1 MKILVTGG
9 AGYIGSVVVYKLL
22 EAGHQVNVI
31 DDLSNGYIENVDKR
45 ANFIQGSILDDNNLN
60 AALEGVDAVMHL
72 AAKIRVEE
80 GQSNPELYK
89 KVNIEGTLNL
99 IKICTSKK
107 INKFVFASTATVY
120 GSPEVVPLTEESK
133 TAPINVYGATKLEI
147 DNYLESKSK
156 SMGISS
162 ISLRFFNVGG
172 ALKTKSGNWFRF
184 KHEGATHLIPNILK
198 SSADRPMSIFGKD
211 WPTKDGTQIR
221 DYVHVS
227 DLADALLNSL
237 VKLDEPGNQI
247 INIGTSTGST
257 VLEVLAAAETLLNKK
272 IYFKFESRRPGDCFA
287 LVTSN
292 SKALKIIGWEPKKTI
307 GDILLDAEQEL
318 MSNG

>member
-45 ANFIQGSILDDNNLN
+45 ANFIQGSILDENNLN
-60 AALEGVDAVMHL
+60 IALEGVDAVMHL

-120 GSPEVVPLTEESK
+120 GSPEVVPLTEESE
-133 TAPINVYGATKLEI
+133 TAPINVYGSTKLEI

-257 VLEVLAAAETLLNKK
+257 VLEVLEAAETVLNKK
-272 IYFKFESRRPGDCFA
+272 IYFKFEPRRPGDCFA

-318 MSNG
+318 ISNG

>member
-9 AGYIGSVVVYKLL
+9 AGYIGSVAVYKLL
-22 EAGHQVNVI
+22 EAGYQINVI
-31 DDLSNGYIENVDKR
+31 DDLSNGYLENVDKR
-45 ANFIQGSILDDNNLN
+45 ASFIQGSILDENKLN
-60 AALEGVDAVMHL
+60 AALDGVDAVMHL

-80 GQSNPELYK
+80 GQSNPDLYK

-99 IKICTSKK
+99 IKVCASKK
-107 INKFVFASTATVY
+107 ITKFVFASTATVY
-120 GSPEVVPLTEESK
+120 GSPETVPLTEESK
-133 TAPINVYGATKLEI
+133 TAPINVYGSTKLEI
-147 DNYLESKSK
+147 DDYLESNSK
-156 SMGISS
+156 TLGISS

-172 ALKTKSGNWFRF
+172 AIKTSTGKWLRF

-198 SSADRPMSIFGKD
+198 SSAEKPMPIFGND

-227 DLADALLNSL
+227 DLADALLGSL
-237 VKLDEPGNQI
+237 TKLEEPGNRI

-257 VLEVLAAAETLLNKK
+257 VLEVLAAAETVLNKK

-292 SKALKIIGWEPKKTI
+292 SKASQVIGWEPKKTI

-318 MSNG
+318 ISNT

>member
-45 ANFIQGSILDDNNLN
+45 ANFIQGSILDENSLN
-60 AALEGVDAVMHL
+60 IALEGVDVVMHL

-99 IKICTSKK
+99 IKTCTSKK

-133 TAPINVYGATKLEI
+133 TAPINVYGSTKLEI
-147 DNYLESKSK
+147 DNYLESNSK

-172 ALKTKSGNWFRF
+172 ALETKGGDWLRF

-247 INIGTSTGST
+247 INIGTSTGLT
-257 VLEVLAAAETLLNKK
+257 VLEVLAAAETFLNKK
-272 IYFKFESRRPGDCFA
+272 IYFKFEPRRAGDCFA
-287 LVTSN
+287 LVTNN
-292 SKALKIIGWEPKKTI
+292 SKALKIIGWKPKKTI

-318 MSNG
+318 ISNG

>member
-9 AGYIGSVVVYKLL
+9 AGYIGAVVVYKLI
-22 EAGHQVNVI
+22 EAGHEVNVI

-45 ANFIQGSILDDNNLN
+45 ANFIQGSILDDNNLK
-60 AALEGVDAVMHL
+60 AALDGVDAVTHL

-99 IKICTSKK
+99 IKNCASKK

-120 GSPEVVPLTEESK
+120 GSPEMVPLTEESK
-133 TAPINVYGATKLEI
+133 TAPINVYGSTKLEI
-147 DNYLESKSK
+147 DNYLESNSK
-156 SMGISS
+156 SLGISS

-172 ALKTKSGNWFRF
+172 ALKTNHGKWLRF

-198 SSADRPMSIFGKD
+198 SSAAKPMPIFGQD

-237 VKLDEPGNQI
+237 AKLDEPGNQI

-257 VLEVLAAAETLLNKK
+257 VLEVLAAAESVLNKK

-307 GDILLDAEQEL
+307 GDILLDAQQEL
-318 MSNG
+318 ISNS

>member
-45 ANFIQGSILDDNNLN
+45 ANFIQGSILDDNDLN
-60 AALEGVDAVMHL
+60 TALEGVDAVMHL

-99 IKICTSKK
+99 IKMCASKK

-133 TAPINVYGATKLEI
+133 TAPINVYGSTKLEI

-172 ALKTKSGNWFRF
+172 ALKTKSGNWLRF

-237 VKLDEPGNQI
+237 AKLDEPGNQI

-257 VLEVLAAAETLLNKK
+257 VLEVLAAAEIVLNKK
-272 IYFKFESRRPGDCFA
+272 IYFKFEPRRAGDCFA

-292 SKALKIIGWEPKKTI
+292 SKALKIIGWKPKKTI

-318 MSNG
+318 ISNS

>member
-9 AGYIGSVVVYKLL
+9 AGYIGSVVVYKLI
-22 EAGHQVNVI
+22 EAGHEVNVI

-45 ANFIQGSILDDNNLN
+45 ANFIQGSILDDNNLK
-60 AALEGVDAVMHL
+60 AALDGVDAVTHL

-99 IKICTSKK
+99 IKNCASKK

-120 GSPEVVPLTEESK
+120 GSPEMVPLTEESK
-133 TAPINVYGATKLEI
+133 TAPINVYGSTKLEI
-147 DNYLESKSK
+147 DNYLESNSK
-156 SMGISS
+156 SLGISS

-172 ALKTKSGNWFRF
+172 ALKTNHGKWLRF

-198 SSADRPMSIFGKD
+198 SSAVKPMPIFGQD

-237 VKLDEPGNQI
+237 AKLDEPGNQI

-257 VLEVLAAAETLLNKK
+257 VLEVLAAAESVLNKK

-307 GDILLDAEQEL
+307 GDILFDAQQEL
-318 MSNG
+318 ISNS

>member
-22 EAGHQVNVI
+22 EAGHKVNVI

-45 ANFIQGSILDDNNLN
+45 ANFIQGSILDEDNLN
-60 AALEGVDAVMHL
+60 AALDGVDAVIHL

-80 GQSNPELYK
+80 GQSNPGLYK

-99 IKICTSKK
+99 IKNCASKK

-133 TAPINVYGATKLEI
+133 TAPINVYGSTKLEI
-147 DNYLESKSK
+147 DNYLESNSK
-156 SMGISS
+156 SLGISS

-172 ALKTKSGNWFRF
+172 ALKTNNGKWLRF

-198 SSADRPMSIFGKD
+198 SSADSPMPIFGKD

-237 VKLDEPGNQI
+237 AKLDEPGNQI
-247 INIGTSTGST
+247 INIGTSNGST
-257 VLEVLAAAETLLNKK
+257 VLEVLAAAERVLNKK
-272 IYFKFESRRPGDCFA
+272 IYFKFESRRSGDCFA

-307 GDILLDAEQEL
+307 GDILLDAEQEFI
-318 MSNG
+318 SNS

>member
-31 DDLSNGYIENVDKR
+31 DDLSNGYIENIDKR
-45 ANFIQGSILDDNNLN
+45 VNFLQGSILDDDNLN
-60 AALEGVDAVMHL
+60 TALEGVDAVMHL

-99 IKICTSKK
+99 IKMCTSKK

-133 TAPINVYGATKLEI
+133 TAPINVYGSTKLDI

-172 ALKTKSGNWFRF
+172 ALKTKSGNWLRF

-198 SSADRPMSIFGKD
+198 SSADRPMPIFGKD

-257 VLEVLAAAETLLNKK
+257 VLEVLAAAETFLNKK
-272 IYFKFESRRPGDCFA
+272 IYFKFEPRRPGDCFA

-318 MSNG
+318 ISNG

>member
-9 AGYIGSVVVYKLL
+9 AGYIGSAVVYKLL
-22 EAGHQVNVI
+22 EAGHEVNVI

-60 AALEGVDAVMHL
+60 AALDGVNAVMHL

-99 IKICTSKK
+99 IKNCTSKK

-133 TAPINVYGATKLEI
+133 TAPINVYGSTKLEI
-147 DNYLESKSK
+147 DNYLESNSK
-156 SMGISS
+156 SLGISS

-172 ALKTKSGNWFRF
+172 AVKTSHGKWLRF

-198 SSADRPMSIFGKD
+198 SSAAKPMPIYGKD

-227 DLADALLNSL
+227 DLADALLKSL
-237 VKLDEPGNQI
+237 DKLDEPGNQI

-257 VLEVLAAAETLLNKK
+257 VLEVLAAAENVLNKK
-272 IYFKFESRRPGDCFA
+272 IHFKFESRRPGDCFA

-292 SKALKIIGWEPKKTI
+292 SKASQVIGWEPKKTI

-318 MSNG
+318 ILNS